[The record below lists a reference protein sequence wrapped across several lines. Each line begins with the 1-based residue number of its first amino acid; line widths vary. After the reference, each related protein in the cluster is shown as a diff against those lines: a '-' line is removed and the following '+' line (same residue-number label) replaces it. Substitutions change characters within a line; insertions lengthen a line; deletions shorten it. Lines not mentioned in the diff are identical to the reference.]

1 MDYIPDKT
9 FGMRYANLVAIFKC
23 LSNYLDQCPDK
34 VRFIKEGINNLKS
47 IKINELLKNDE
58 NELMLLTDYIIVLTS
73 VSSRVNLYL
82 DRLENEEVKLVN
94 TYYEIF
100 DKYISQNDGL
110 NASINS
116 LYSKPSEELKG
127 HRLSLSHLDKLNRR
141 VEDLLRE
148 KDRDSKLIS
157 VLEKELERHK
167 KSSKESENQL
177 SQIDMKYKD
186 CQRELE
192 HLKRSSKTN
201 ILAQEELLRDSIEI
215 SNLKNSL
222 QHKEI
227 EIEDIKR
234 NFSLQIK
241 SLNETLNVKEEK
253 IEKLEDR
260 LEQAKATSAE
270 NEKLKTKIKDLMF
283 YKDRQS
289 EYDELTLNIE
299 TKNRKIDSLLK
310 EKQNLIIQIENGN
323 KEILAEK
330 DKTRLVDFDKKRL
343 DSEIKEWK
351 KNYAKLELRLK
362 DTLLEKDFDDKK
374 ISLTNSPKESG
385 KYLIDLDLSN
395 DNTDAFE
402 VNSLKSENNN
412 LKTEI
417 KKLKDDYN
425 LLLSEKE
432 KLYCQIELNSIEM
445 KKIINDN
452 DKVILEREKL
462 NLKIQKIEL
471 DYLKNEMKLKEEKKI
486 LEEDLKD
493 LQEKINKVSN
503 EKILLL
509 NLAQEFK
516 KDFSDDKI
524 KRSKINSVLDKI
536 TDENETMYSSNKKSK
551 SNLKENEM
559 EELYEEIQNLK
570 VKFNLKNEV
579 IRNYFNLL

>member
-23 LSNYLDQCPDK
+23 LSNYLDQCPEK
-34 VRFIKEGINNLKS
+34 VRFIKEGIYNLKR

-73 VSSRVNLYL
+73 VSSRVNYYL
-82 DRLENEEVKLVN
+82 DRLENEEVRLVN

-100 DKYISQNDGL
+100 DKYISHNDGL

-116 LYSKPSEELKG
+116 FYSKPSEELKG
-127 HRLSLSHLDKLNRR
+127 HRLSISNLDKLNKR
-141 VEDLLRE
+141 VEELLRD
-148 KDRDSKLIS
+148 KDRDSKIIS
-157 VLEKELERHK
+157 DLEKELEK
-167 KSSKESENQL
+167 TKNNNKEFE
-177 SQIDMKYKD
+177 SQYTNIDMKYKD
-186 CQRELE
+186 SLRELE

-227 EIEDIKR
+227 EIEDLKR

-241 SLNETLNVKEEK
+241 TLNETLHTKEEQ

-270 NEKLKTKIKDLMF
+270 NEKLKTKIKDLMI

-289 EYDELTLNIE
+289 EYDELALNIE

-310 EKQNLIIQIENGN
+310 EKQNLISQIENGN
-323 KEILAEK
+323 REILAEK
-330 DKTRLVDFDKKRL
+330 DKTRLVEYDKKRL
-343 DSEIKEWK
+343 DNEVKELK
-351 KNYAKLELRLK
+351 KSYEKLELKLK
-362 DTLLEKDFDDKK
+362 DSQIEKDNDEKK
-374 ISLTNSPKESG
+374 ITLSNSPGESG
-385 KYLIDLDLSN
+385 KYLIDLDLSHEN
-395 DNTDAFE
+395 PDPHE
-402 VNSLKSENNN
+402 VTSLKSENKN
-412 LKTEI
+412 LISEI

-425 LLLSEKE
+425 LLSSEKE
-432 KLYCQIELNSIEM
+432 KLYAQIELSTIEM
-445 KKIINDN
+445 KKILNDN

-471 DYLKNEMKLKEEKKI
+471 DYQKNEIKLKEERKT
-486 LEEDLKD
+486 LEEDLRD
-493 LQEKINKVSN
+493 LQEKLNKISI
-503 EKILLL
+503 EKTLLL
-509 NLAQEFK
+509 NLAQELK

-524 KRSKINSVLDKI
+524 RRSKINSVLDKVA
-536 TDENETMYSSNKKSK
+536 DENDTIYSSNKKSK
-551 SNLKENEM
+551 SNSKESDM

-570 VKFNLKNEV
+570 VKLKVN
-579 IRNYFNLL
+579 